1 MVVYGAMLGPLLDLG
16 SVVAFTLG
24 AMHFLFD
31 GIIWRTGR
39 PAMSASAFTGPS
51 APSA

>member
-1 MVVYGAMLGPLLDLG
+1 VVYGAMLGPFLDAA

-39 PAMSASAFTGPS
+39 PAYAASSFTNQ
-51 APSA
+51 